1 MREWLG
7 WRVDDVNG
15 SSIGRLHDVI
25 ADENGRPDWLAI
37 KELRFGEGRRFFAP
51 AREATGSR
59 GRVWL
64 PIERDFVRRSAELG
78 NPYRSPQ
85 AERRLRAHYGNAV
98 RDAA

>member
-1 MREWLG
+1 MLEWIG

-25 ADENGRPDWLAI
+25 ADENGRPEWLAI

-64 PIERDFVRRSAELG
+64 PIERDFVRGSAGLG
-78 NPYRSPQ
+78 SPQRSPQ
-85 AERRLRAHYGNAV
+85 AERRLRAHYGSSERRVA
-98 RDAA
+98 